1 MGMLW
6 QDNFEMMQASCLF
19 LLWSTSPHW
28 GFLPAIIINLV
39 ITKWWFATCIISS
52 ASISWNSTVR
62 KSSCLFHLFTY
73 LVIYLY
79 QYDLVRIDFILWI
92 ISIITYLIFKVSQ
105 IWLQEPLQ
113 VGPCVLLTCP
123 HFFFFFCTSS
133 LYGST
138 KVLQAHL
145 VLSLSNLRISHFS
158 KELWFLLL
166 KKPRPSDTGVS
177 LLIGHLRE

>member
-123 HFFFFFCTSS
+123 HFFFLAHPPFMAAQKYYRLILYFPYLVSESAISLKSS
-133 LYGST
+133 GFSYWRN
-138 KVLQAHL
+138 QDL
-145 VLSLSNLRISHFS
+145 VILEYHCL
-158 KELWFLLL
+158 
-166 KKPRPSDTGVS
+166 
-177 LLIGHLRE
+177 